1 MRDLDQL
8 PDEEFARLWRGWLEQ
23 HYPPEWRRSA
33 TFRLRGATEKRW
45 LRLLHDHGWRAPSWP
60 REVGGLGLSL
70 RKQLIYKT
78 ELERFGAARY
88 LDSGGVLLGPILI
101 RYGTQAQKQAYLPA
115 ILRGDDIWCQGY
127 SEPNAGSDLASLQL
141 RATADGD
148 GFVLNG
154 SKIWTTQA
162 NDAARIFVLA
172 RTSSTGRKQ
181 EGISFFLC
189 DMTSPGISLRPIVNL
204 TGEDEFSQVFFD
216 NVRVPTANL
225 VHQIDKGWDVAKSLL
240 GAERVSLG
248 SPNLSKQ
255 AFAILEQTAA
265 ELGAVADPSYLERR
279 SRLVCDLH
287 DLEALYRD
295 VCDALARGEV
305 PPAAV
310 STLKVL
316 GSELFQR
323 ITEALLSVGGD
334 HAGTASDLASATGLD
349 AIRQLYLIGRPMSIY
364 GGTNEVQRD
373 IIARQLLG

>member
-8 PDEEFARLWRGWLEQ
+8 PDAAFAQLWRAWLEQ
-23 HYPPEWRRSA
+23 HYPQEWRRSV
-33 TFRLRGATEKRW
+33 TFRLRGANEKRW
-45 LRLLHDHGWRAPSWP
+45 LRLLHDHGWRAPTWP
-60 REVGGLGLSL
+60 KEVGGLGLSL
-70 RKQLIYKT
+70 RKQLVYKT

-101 RYGTQAQKQAYLPA
+101 RYGTPAQKQRYLPA
-115 ILRGDDIWCQGY
+115 ILSGDDIWCQGY

-141 RATADGD
+141 KAVADGD

-172 RTSSTGRKQ
+172 RTSSEGRKQ

-189 DMTSPGISLRPIVNL
+189 DMATPGITVRPIVNL

-216 NVRVPTANL
+216 HVRIPAANL
-225 VHQIDKGWDVAKSLL
+225 VHELNKGWDVAKSLL

-248 SPNLSKQ
+248 SPHLAKQ
-255 AFAILEQTAA
+255 AFAILERTAQDMGA
-265 ELGAVADPSYLERR
+265 ERDPSHLERR
-279 SRLVCDLH
+279 ARLMCDLH

-295 VCDALARGEV
+295 VCDALTRGEA
-305 PPAAV
+305 PPAII
-310 STLKVL
+310 STLKIL
-316 GSELFQR
+316 ASELFQR
-323 ITEALLSVGGD
+323 VTEALLAVGGE
-334 HAGTASDLASATGLD
+334 HAGGASDLASASGLD
-349 AIRQLYLIGRPMSIY
+349 VVRQLYLIGRPMSIY

-373 IIARQLLG
+373 IIARHLME